1 MLDGKGTLDDYSVLF
16 LPGAPYMSQELSRRL
31 RAWVQ
36 QGGTLVALGPCAL
49 KDECGLDLA
58 REDSIYK
65 TLFPKFKQIGAGRW
79 DYSVEGA
86 AQRTQPLTTSDF
98 GKGRVVCL
106 NRTLTVVMQDASLRA
121 LLTEIVQDVCERT
134 ATSPSSDLEIL
145 VREGKDGEKYLG
157 LCNKNVEK
165 PIETI
170 VTVAGKYENPMDLL
184 VPGWCPVPAHIYG
197 HKTILRIR
205 LEPGDWTL
213 LRL

>member
-1 MLDGKGTLDDYSVLF
+1 M
-16 LPGAPYMSQELSRRL
+16 
-31 RAWVQ
+31 
-36 QGGTLVALGPCAL
+36 
-49 KDECGLDLA
+49 
-58 REDSIYK
+58 
-65 TLFPKFKQIGAGRW
+65 
-79 DYSVEGA
+79 
-86 AQRTQPLTTSDF
+86 
-98 GKGRVVCL
+98 
-106 NRTLTVVMQDASLRA
+106 MQDASLRA

-170 VTVAGKYENPMDLL
+170 VTVTGKYEHPMDLL

-197 HKTILRIR
+197 DKTILRIR
-205 LEPGDWTL
+205 LEAGDWTL